1 MTKALV
7 AYFSASHGR
16 VTERVAKKL
25 AAATGADLFAI
36 EPQTPYTA
44 ADLNWNDDESRS
56 TKECNDPNSR
66 PALKNPVPDLAEYDP
81 IYVGFPIWWYREPR
95 IIDTFLEAGDFAGKT
110 IIPFATSGSS
120 QMGGTGAQMQKIVPA
135 ATVKEGRRFPANVT
149 EDELG
154 SWAAQQLPSA

>member
-16 VTERVAKKL
+16 VTEGVAKKL

-36 EPQTPYTA
+36 EPETPYTP
-44 ADLNWNDDESRS
+44 ADLNWNDPDSRT

-66 PALKNPVPDLAEYDP
+66 PALKNPVPDLSAYDP

-95 IIDTFLEAGDFAGKT
+95 IVDTFLEARDLAGKT
-110 IIPFATSGSS
+110 VIPFATSGSS
-120 QMGGTGAQMQKIVPA
+120 QMGNTGALMQQVVPA
-135 ATVKEGRRFPANVT
+135 ATVTEGKRFPGNVT
-149 EDELG
+149 EDELRN
-154 SWAAQQLPSA
+154 WAAQQ